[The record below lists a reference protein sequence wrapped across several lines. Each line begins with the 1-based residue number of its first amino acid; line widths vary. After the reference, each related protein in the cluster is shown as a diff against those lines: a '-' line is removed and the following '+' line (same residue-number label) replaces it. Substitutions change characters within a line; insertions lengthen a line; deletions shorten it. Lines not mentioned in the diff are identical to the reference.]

1 MTQVGQ
7 INGAI
12 RNAYDALKNTP
23 EVDTKPKTTGLLTR
37 TEKPK
42 EKEESKEKAASVKE
56 ASQKEAKEDAKA
68 IKKTTTSKTSKEKAK
83 AEEVSKQ

>member
-7 INGAI
+7 INAAV
-12 RNAYDALKNTP
+12 RNAYEALKNTP

-42 EKEESKEKAASVKE
+42 EKEDSKENDSVRLL
-56 ASQKEAKEDAKA
+56 SVNSGA
-68 IKKTTTSKTSKEKAK
+68 IQEMINLGSMDKLKVELRLLDK
-83 AEEVSKQ
+83 

>member
-7 INGAI
+7 INGAV

-23 EVDTKPKTTGLLTR
+23 EVDNKPKTTGLLTR

-42 EKEESKEKAASVKE
+42 EKEESKENDSVRLLRM
-56 ASQKEAKEDAKA
+56 
-68 IKKTTTSKTSKEKAK
+68 IKSKFE
-83 AEEVSKQ
+83 

>member
-42 EKEESKEKAASVKE
+42 EKEESKENDSVRLLRM
-56 ASQKEAKEDAKA
+56 
-68 IKKTTTSKTSKEKAK
+68 IKVSLNDKTR
-83 AEEVSKQ
+83 

>member
-7 INGAI
+7 INAAV
-12 RNAYDALKNTP
+12 RNAYEALKNTP

-42 EKEESKEKAASVKE
+42 EKEDSKENDSVRLLRM
-56 ASQKEAKEDAKA
+56 
-68 IKKTTTSKTSKEKAK
+68 IKSKFE
-83 AEEVSKQ
+83 

>member
-7 INGAI
+7 INAAV
-12 RNAYDALKNTP
+12 RNAYEALKNTP

-42 EKEESKEKAASVKE
+42 EKEESKENDSVRLLRM
-56 ASQKEAKEDAKA
+56 
-68 IKKTTTSKTSKEKAK
+68 IKSKFE
-83 AEEVSKQ
+83 

>member
-37 TEKPK
+37 TEKPR
-42 EKEESKEKAASVKE
+42 EKEESKENDSVRLLRM
-56 ASQKEAKEDAKA
+56 
-68 IKKTTTSKTSKEKAK
+68 IKSKFE
-83 AEEVSKQ
+83 

>member
-42 EKEESKEKAASVKE
+42 EKEESKENDSVRLLRM
-56 ASQKEAKEDAKA
+56 
-68 IKKTTTSKTSKEKAK
+68 IKSKFE
-83 AEEVSKQ
+83 

>member
-12 RNAYDALKNTP
+12 RNAYEALKNTP
-23 EVDTKPKTTGLLTR
+23 EVDAKPKTTGLLTR

-42 EKEESKEKAASVKE
+42 EKEDSKENDSVRLLRM
-56 ASQKEAKEDAKA
+56 
-68 IKKTTTSKTSKEKAK
+68 IKSKFE
-83 AEEVSKQ
+83 

>member
-7 INGAI
+7 INAAV
-12 RNAYDALKNTP
+12 RNAYEALKKSP

-42 EKEESKEKAASVKE
+42 EKEDSKENDSVRLLRM
-56 ASQKEAKEDAKA
+56 
-68 IKKTTTSKTSKEKAK
+68 IKSKFE
-83 AEEVSKQ
+83 

>member
-7 INGAI
+7 INAAV
-12 RNAYDALKNTP
+12 RNAYEALRNTP

-42 EKEESKEKAASVKE
+42 EKEDSKENDSVRLLRM
-56 ASQKEAKEDAKA
+56 
-68 IKKTTTSKTSKEKAK
+68 IKSKFE
-83 AEEVSKQ
+83 

>member
-7 INGAI
+7 INQAI
-12 RNAYDALKNTP
+12 RNAYEALRKY

-42 EKEESKEKAASVKE
+42 EKEDSKENDSVRLLRM
-56 ASQKEAKEDAKA
+56 
-68 IKKTTTSKTSKEKAK
+68 IKSKFE
-83 AEEVSKQ
+83 

>member
-7 INGAI
+7 INAAV
-12 RNAYDALKNTP
+12 RNAYEALKNTP

-42 EKEESKEKAASVKE
+42 EKKDSKENDSVRLLRM
-56 ASQKEAKEDAKA
+56 
-68 IKKTTTSKTSKEKAK
+68 IKSKFE
-83 AEEVSKQ
+83 

>member
-23 EVDTKPKTTGLLTR
+23 EVDNKPKTTGLLTR

-42 EKEESKEKAASVKE
+42 EKEESKENDSVRLLRM
-56 ASQKEAKEDAKA
+56 
-68 IKKTTTSKTSKEKAK
+68 IKSKFE
-83 AEEVSKQ
+83 

>member
-7 INGAI
+7 INGAV

-37 TEKPK
+37 TEKPNDK
-42 EKEESKEKAASVKE
+42 E
-56 ASQKEAKEDAKA
+56 
-68 IKKTTTSKTSKEKAK
+68 
-83 AEEVSKQ
+83 

>member
-7 INGAI
+7 INGAV

-37 TEKPK
+37 TEKPR
-42 EKEESKEKAASVKE
+42 EKEESKENDSVRLLRM
-56 ASQKEAKEDAKA
+56 
-68 IKKTTTSKTSKEKAK
+68 IKSKFE
-83 AEEVSKQ
+83 

>member
-7 INGAI
+7 INGAV
-12 RNAYDALKNTP
+12 RNAFDALKNTP

-42 EKEESKEKAASVKE
+42 EKEDSKENDSVRLLRM
-56 ASQKEAKEDAKA
+56 
-68 IKKTTTSKTSKEKAK
+68 IKSKFE
-83 AEEVSKQ
+83 

>member
-7 INGAI
+7 INAAV
-12 RNAYDALKNTP
+12 RNAYEALKNTP

-42 EKEESKEKAASVKE
+42 EKQDSKENDSVRLLRM
-56 ASQKEAKEDAKA
+56 
-68 IKKTTTSKTSKEKAK
+68 IKSKF
-83 AEEVSKQ
+83 

>member
-7 INGAI
+7 INGAV
-12 RNAYDALKNTP
+12 RNAYEALKNTP

-42 EKEESKEKAASVKE
+42 EKEDSKENDSVRLLRM
-56 ASQKEAKEDAKA
+56 
-68 IKKTTTSKTSKEKAK
+68 IKSKFE
-83 AEEVSKQ
+83 

>member
-7 INGAI
+7 INGAV

-42 EKEESKEKAASVKE
+42 EKEESKENDSVRLLRM
-56 ASQKEAKEDAKA
+56 
-68 IKKTTTSKTSKEKAK
+68 IKSKFE
-83 AEEVSKQ
+83 

>member
-42 EKEESKEKAASVKE
+42 EKEDSKENDSVRLLRM
-56 ASQKEAKEDAKA
+56 
-68 IKKTTTSKTSKEKAK
+68 IKSKFE
-83 AEEVSKQ
+83 

>member
-7 INGAI
+7 INGAV
-12 RNAYDALKNTP
+12 RNAFDALKNTP

-42 EKEESKEKAASVKE
+42 EKEESKENDSVRLLRM
-56 ASQKEAKEDAKA
+56 
-68 IKKTTTSKTSKEKAK
+68 IKSKFE
-83 AEEVSKQ
+83 

>member
-7 INGAI
+7 INGAV

-23 EVDTKPKTTGLLTR
+23 EVDNKPKTTGLLTR

-42 EKEESKEKAASVKE
+42 EKEDSKENDSVRLLRM
-56 ASQKEAKEDAKA
+56 
-68 IKKTTTSKTSKEKAK
+68 IKSKFE
-83 AEEVSKQ
+83 